1 MFTQRGREGW
11 LMIDNRAAG
20 TGMTEMATATCCHAP
35 CGGRVVILNP
45 DRTRP
50 RGFCRKCNHYVCDNP
65 ACSFECMPIEK
76 VFDTLQERA
85 LKNG

>member
-1 MFTQRGREGW
+1 MLTQRSREGW

-20 TGMTEMATATCCHAP
+20 EGMVEMATSTCSHCQ
-35 CGGRVVILNP
+35 RVVILNP
-45 DRTRP
+45 DRTRA

-65 ACSFECMPIEK
+65 TCNIECVPMEK

-85 LKNG
+85 FKNG